1 MYRRGRSF
9 EEIKQFQNAIKDY
22 NKVLELDKENVNAIL
37 SLAINSLREKKY
49 VEAELYAKKVI
60 KINPDLHDAYYLLG
74 RSQQYQ
80 GMFSDAVKSYQTS
93 ISLNSDFSESYYY
106 LGLVYLKLKND
117 KNACKNFSISA
128 SLNNIEAMKTQKR
141 YCY

>member
-1 MYRRGRSF
+1 MKKYILFFLLLSCGSEESRLADSYYQNKNYNKAIEYYTESLKLKPNDAQSLYRRGRSF

-49 VEAELYAKKVI
+49 VDAELYAKKVI

-74 RSQQYQ
+74 L
-80 GMFSDAVKSYQTS
+80 
-93 ISLNSDFSESYYY
+93 SL
-106 LGLVYLKLKND
+106 
-117 KNACKNFSISA
+117 IH
-128 SLNNIEAMKTQKR
+128 I
-141 YCY
+141 

>member
-1 MYRRGRSF
+1 M
-9 EEIKQFQNAIKDY
+9 D
-22 NKVLELDKENVNAIL
+22 
-37 SLAINSLREKKY
+37 
-49 VEAELYAKKVI
+49 AELYSKKVI

-80 GMFSDAVKSYQTS
+80 GFFSDAVRSYQTS

-117 KNACKNFSISA
+117 KNACKNFSIA
-128 SLNNIEAMKTQKR
+128 TSLNNSEAKKIQKR